1 MTKVWSLKNG
11 ETIMARKTYRNK
23 GGKRTYSKE
32 EAKKKNSEALELIET
47 QLAKFIGSDATEKPD
62 WESYIHS
69 NELNVPPRKLVMEAG
84 EHQVEQ
90 FNVMQFAQ
98 VEADMHEEI
107 EVNVPVFATFK
118 HLNEL
123 LTSCKDE
130 FRLENAPQGFDPDK
144 PMKGK
149 IAKAAVISSFATA
162 WDTEEKKSLTGKDL
176 YKRIDELQKR
186 GLSREE
192 MHEILTNFQTKTRQ
206 WQYFAV
212 EDFKDILP
220 ERIIDSI
227 PEFAAYEKLKSQQ
240 MSPERVNLEARI
252 DAEIVKIAMT
262 TEYEQIDFVEKDLN
276 TAHCITAKDRS
287 RSTVFMAERS
297 KYMSDIHYCSTMLH
311 EFVHATQSIDKRKL
325 DSKRVDGLA
334 VKEEILTELS
344 ATMIMKKLGY
354 DNINKHA
361 GLLKY
366 LSKNDLTQLQKMAK
380 KADKVYPV
388 VYRAYEKYNTPELRK
403 ELRERFEAEDKQ
415 RLEVVKEKQPEAVVE
430 DAEKPTRRRNR
441 RP

>member
-1 MTKVWSLKNG
+1 
-11 ETIMARKTYRNK
+11 MARKTYRNK
-23 GGKRTYSKE
+23 SGKRTYSKE
-32 EAKKKNSEALELIET
+32 DAKKKNSEALELIET
-47 QLAKFIGSDATEKPD
+47 QLAKFIGSEATEKPD

-69 NELNVPPRKLVMEAG
+69 TEVNVPPRKLVMEGG

-98 VEADMHEEI
+98 VEADMNEGKI
-107 EVNVPVFATFK
+107 EVNVPVFSTFK

-130 FRLENAPQGFDPDK
+130 FRLDNAPEGFDPDK

-162 WDTEEKKSLTGKDL
+162 WDTEEGKSLTGKDL

-186 GLSREE
+186 GLSRDE

-206 WQYFAV
+206 WQYFAI

-227 PEFAAYEKLKSQQ
+227 PEFAAYEKLKSKQ
-240 MSPERVNLEARI
+240 MTPERVNLEARI

-262 TEYEQIDFVEKDLN
+262 TEYDQISFVEKDLN
-276 TAHCITAKDRS
+276 TAHCITAEDRS
-287 RSTVFMAERS
+287 YSTVYMAKRE
-297 KYMSDIHYCSTMLH
+297 KYVSDTHYLSTMIH
-311 EFVHATQSIDKRKL
+311 EFIHSTQSIDKRKL

-334 VKEEILTELS
+334 LNEENATELGTS
-344 ATMIMKKLGY
+344 VCMRRLGY
-354 DNINKHA
+354 NNIHKHA

-366 LSKNDLTQLQKMAK
+366 TSNNSLEPLRKMAG
-380 KADKVYPV
+380 KADKIYPMVYQ
-388 VYRAYEKYNTPELRK
+388 AYEKYNTPELRK

-415 RLEVVKEKQPEAVVE
+415 RLEVVKEKQPEAVEATVE
-430 DAEKPTRRRNR
+430 EVEKPTRRRNR

>member
-1 MTKVWSLKNG
+1 
-11 ETIMARKTYRNK
+11 MARKTYRNK
-23 GGKRTYSKE
+23 SGKRTYSKKD
-32 EAKKKNSEALELIET
+32 AKKKNSEALEFIET
-47 QLAKFIGSDATEKPD
+47 QLAKFIGSEAKEKAD
-62 WESYIHS
+62 WESYLHS
-69 NELNVPPRKLVMEAG
+69 TEVNVPPRKLVMEGG

-98 VEADMHEEI
+98 IEADMQHEGKI

-130 FRLENAPQGFDPDK
+130 FRLDNAPEGFNPDK

-186 GLSREE
+186 GLSRDE

-206 WQYFAV
+206 WQYFAI

-220 ERIIDSI
+220 KRIIDSI
-227 PEFAAYEKLKSQQ
+227 PEFAAYEKLKSNK

-262 TEYEQIDFVEKDLN
+262 TEYDQISYVEKDLN

-297 KYMSDIHYCSTMLH
+297 KYMSDIYYCSTMLH

-366 LSKNDLTQLQKMAK
+366 LSNNDLTQLQKMAK
-380 KADKVYPV
+380 KADTVYPI
-388 VYRAYEKYNTPELRK
+388 VYKAYEKYNTPELRK
-403 ELRERFEAEDKQ
+403 ELRERFEAEDKL

-430 DAEKPTRRRNR
+430 EAEKPARRRNR

>member
-1 MTKVWSLKNG
+1 
-11 ETIMARKTYRNK
+11 MARKTYRNK
-23 GGKRTYSKE
+23 SGKRTYSKE
-32 EAKKKNSEALELIET
+32 DAKKKNSEALELIET
-47 QLAKFIGSDATEKPD
+47 QLAKFIGEDAKEKPD

-69 NELNVPPRKLVMEAG
+69 TEVNVPARKLVMEGG

-90 FNVMQFAQ
+90 FNVIQFAQ
-98 VEADMHEEI
+98 VEVDMHEGKI

-130 FRLENAPQGFDPDK
+130 FRLDNAPQGFDPDK

-186 GLSREE
+186 GLSRDE

-206 WQYFAV
+206 WQYFAI

-220 ERIIDSI
+220 EKIIDSI
-227 PEFAAYEKLKSQQ
+227 PEFAAYEKLKSNK

-262 TEYEQIDFVEKDLN
+262 SEYDQISFVEKDLN
-276 TAHCITAKDRS
+276 TAHCITAEDRS
-287 RSTVFMAERS
+287 YSTVYMAERR

-366 LSKNDLTQLQKMAK
+366 LSNDDIEPLRKMAQ
-380 KADKVYPV
+380 KADKVYPIV
-388 VYRAYEKYNTPELRK
+388 FKAYEKYNTPELRK

-415 RLEVVKEKQPEAVVE
+415 RLEVVKEKQPEAVLE
-430 DAEKPTRRRNR
+430 EAEKPTRRRNR